1 MIRVAP
7 ERQDT
12 SLGGMP
18 TSTRTTATLGNVTTT
33 IIMLFTLP
41 PLVYYIWIC
50 LAFNRGHLVLPSP
63 EMLDYFP
70 LPTATSVA
78 IVAGWLIFQ
87 GLLQIYAPGKWVEGT
102 PLPDGTRLKY
112 KMNGWFAWWFTW
124 AVLAAGG
131 GTEPFSACDSG
142 R

>member
-41 PLVYYIWIC
+41 PLVYYMWIC
-50 LAFNRGHLVLPSP
+50 LAFNRGHLDAAVGRDAGL
-63 EMLDYFP
+63 FP
-70 LPTATSVA
+70 AADRHL
-78 IVAGWLIFQ
+78 GRHRRR
-87 GLLQIYAPGKWVEGT
+87 
-102 PLPDGTRLKY
+102 DG
-112 KMNGWFAWWFTW
+112 
-124 AVLAAGG
+124 
-131 GTEPFSACDSG
+131 
-142 R
+142 